1 MPLNFL
7 YFVMNGGYWM
17 IDNARIKPLN
27 STDGLE
33 MPNKAMP
40 VSRHDKDV
48 NAPPFM
54 DVLKQSVMR
63 VNDAQVEA
71 DNLTKRLALGEIED
85 ISEVS
90 IAVEKAELAL
100 RLMVQ
105 IRDKLVDAYQQ
116 IARMSV

>member
-1 MPLNFL
+1 
-7 YFVMNGGYWM
+7 MNGGYWM
-17 IDNARIKPLN
+17 IDNASIKPLN
-27 STDGLE
+27 PANDLE
-33 MPNKAMP
+33 PPVKAP
-40 VSRHDKDV
+40 QTSRRDKDV
-48 NAPPFM
+48 SAPPFM
-54 DVLKQSVMR
+54 DVLKQSVMK

-71 DNLTKRLALGEIED
+71 DNLTNRLALGEIED

>member
-1 MPLNFL
+1 
-7 YFVMNGGYWM
+7 M
-17 IDNARIKPLN
+17 IDNARVKPLTPADDFDP
-27 STDGLE
+27 S
-33 MPNKAMP
+33 MKAMP
-40 VSRHDKDV
+40 ASKHNKEVS
-48 NAPPFM
+48 APPFM
-54 DVLKQSVMR
+54 DVLKESVMK

-71 DNLTKRLALGEIED
+71 DNLTNRLALGEVED

-90 IAVEKAELAL
+90 VAVEKAELAL

>member
-1 MPLNFL
+1 
-7 YFVMNGGYWM
+7 M

-27 STDGLE
+27 PMDNLDL
-33 MPNKAMP
+33 PVKAMQT
-40 VSRHDKDV
+40 SRHDKDV
-48 NAPPFM
+48 SAPPFM
-54 DVLKQSVMR
+54 DVLKQSVMK
-63 VNDAQVEA
+63 VNDVQVEA